1 MRTSKS
7 VVGCAWRNEFCT
19 ERYLGRLESIR
30 RAIDHARAS
39 THVALLGRPVGDR
52 RIRFRGFAGYND
64 PQAPVAQ
71 LDRVLPSE
79 GRGREFESRRARQL
93 FLLNNGLRG
102 SLQRSQAPVV

>member
-1 MRTSKS
+1 MGGGAR
-7 VVGCAWRNEFCT
+7 RDEFCI

-52 RIRFRGFAGYND
+52 RIRFRRFTGYNAD
-64 PQAPVAQ
+64 RAPVAQ

-79 GRGREFESRRARQL
+79 GRGREFESRRARQP

-102 SLQRSQAPVV
+102 SLQRSQALVV